1 MHWLLNNVHCSC
13 GQKKELVDLKEGYGS
28 FRAILVCRNCKENQF
43 MNKTQIFDFSNKLDQ
58 NDEKDGQKK
67 AKFKTEIGKRK
78 IIASVLAG
86 NFFENYR
93 EHMEMLG
100 LSYLKK
106 NAYYKTIDMLI
117 RETNGLF
124 QKHIEENR
132 KKMDLKNLIICVDA
146 GWSSRRNANECCFI
160 VIDNKTKLLF
170 DLIIITREHFSGAS
184 GNMEAEAARIFCNK
198 HKDNINLVGVI
209 KDGDTKLATIFE
221 TTWKQV
227 KIFKDLN
234 HLLKNIRRHL
244 KEIAKYRSVKKIIT
258 PLCRWIRLKCET
270 SWSSLE
276 LSINI
281 ELINFIGWKC
291 LMKLL
296 KNVIFFNEKNNLHN
310 INIGS
315 VQDYEIEK
323 QNLYKL
329 SPQLIQ
335 LNEIITELSEQSKEF
350 FEAGSTNK
358 CESFMNSRTKF
369 VEKRFNITKQWEMRC
384 QFSALNRELPEWKTI
399 LMEQIEKVSK
409 SKKVQD
415 VMNLNKKNEAFINLS
430 VYINE
435 FEKTFKIKKNLGEQK
450 TLILNQDEY
459 NGDIEIF
466 KEIQEN
472 EEINEFVEEK
482 IKEKSVL
489 NDKDLGGNRGYFN
502 Q

>member
-1 MHWLLNNVHCSC
+1 
-13 GQKKELVDLKEGYGS
+13 
-28 FRAILVCRNCKENQF
+28 
-43 MNKTQIFDFSNKLDQ
+43 
-58 NDEKDGQKK
+58 
-67 AKFKTEIGKRK
+67 
-78 IIASVLAG
+78 
-86 NFFENYR
+86 
-93 EHMEMLG
+93 
-100 LSYLKK
+100 
-106 NAYYKTIDMLI
+106 
-117 RETNGLF
+117 
-124 QKHIEENR
+124 
-132 KKMDLKNLIICVDA
+132 
-146 GWSSRRNANECCFI
+146 
-160 VIDNKTKLLF
+160 
-170 DLIIITREHFSGAS
+170 
-184 GNMEAEAARIFCNK
+184 MEAEAARIFCNK

-221 TTWKQV
+221 TTWKQDKFYWMEV
-227 KIFKDLN
+227 LD
-234 HLLKNIRRHL
+234 
-244 KEIAKYRSVKKIIT
+244 EI
-258 PLCRWIRLKCET
+258 
-270 SWSSLE
+270 
-276 LSINI
+276 I
-281 ELINFIGWKC
+281 EKRDFF
-291 LMKLL
+291 LMK
-296 KNVIFFNEKNNLHN
+296 KNNLHN

-399 LMEQIEKVSK
+399 LMEKFGLTINLPQIISQYKKNLEKEYEKEDKIPKNTKEGRFRRRLKNIQIRMCYFLPNKIIALLHEIIFHKRILLPHEQDIIAQNVLLTKKKLYQIKYYLNSSLIKLKEKVSK

-435 FEKTFKIKKNLGEQK
+435 FEKTFKIKKKPRRTK

-489 NDKDLGGNRGYFN
+489 NDKDLGNKGIFN
-502 Q
+502 KKKKRLLW

>member
-1 MHWLLNNVHCSC
+1 
-13 GQKKELVDLKEGYGS
+13 
-28 FRAILVCRNCKENQF
+28 
-43 MNKTQIFDFSNKLDQ
+43 
-58 NDEKDGQKK
+58 
-67 AKFKTEIGKRK
+67 
-78 IIASVLAG
+78 
-86 NFFENYR
+86 
-93 EHMEMLG
+93 
-100 LSYLKK
+100 
-106 NAYYKTIDMLI
+106 
-117 RETNGLF
+117 
-124 QKHIEENR
+124 
-132 KKMDLKNLIICVDA
+132 
-146 GWSSRRNANECCFI
+146 
-160 VIDNKTKLLF
+160 
-170 DLIIITREHFSGAS
+170 
-184 GNMEAEAARIFCNK
+184 MEAEAARIFCNK

-209 KDGDTKLATIFE
+209 KDGDTKLATIL
-221 TTWKQV
+221 K
-227 KIFKDLN
+227 
-234 HLLKNIRRHL
+234 LLGNK
-244 KEIAKYRSVKKIIT
+244 
-258 PLCRWIRLKCET
+258 
-270 SWSSLE
+270 
-276 LSINI
+276 
-281 ELINFIGWKC
+281 INFIGWKC

-399 LMEQIEKVSK
+399 LMEQIGITINLPQIISQYKKNLEKEYEKRRQNTKEYKKERFRRRLKKYTSKERIIEEGYYLFKDELIDKNLNKTKFYCRYECVTSYQTKLSLLLHEIIFHKRILLPHEQDIIAQNVLLTKKKLYQIKYYLNSSLIKLKEKVSK

-450 TLILNQDEY
+450 H
-459 NGDIEIF
+459 
-466 KEIQEN
+466 
-472 EEINEFVEEK
+472 
-482 IKEKSVL
+482 
-489 NDKDLGGNRGYFN
+489 
-502 Q
+502 